1 MNRGLF
7 WVVAGLGAFLSSPQ
21 VAALDSMECGS
32 QLVSVGDSQQK
43 VLDTCGQPD
52 ATHGLVQTNQPAPD
66 TLVGPEGVSLNP
78 NVVWIYRGSP
88 GQMDK
93 SLTFEGGSL
102 RVIQTG
108 E

>member
-1 MNRGLF
+1 MNRGLV
-7 WVVAGLGAFLSSPQ
+7 WVVAGLGAFLSSPPG
-21 VAALDSMECGS
+21 AALDSMDCGD
-32 QLVSVGDSQQK
+32 QLVSIGDSQQQ

-52 ATHGLVQTNQPAPD
+52 ATHGLVQTNQPPAD
-66 TLVGPEGVSLNP
+66 TPVGPEGVPLNR
-78 NVVWIYRGSP
+78 NVVWIYRGEP